1 MSPWKGLQISK
12 NMPVNTKT
20 TATPTVGR
28 RLVSRHLV
36 MVKLILSATAS
47 ILSRFCEPKVQGF
60 LKGMPGG
67 RPWMMTESGL
77 FLILL

>member
-1 MSPWKGLQISK
+1 MFRGDS
-12 NMPVNTKT
+12 
-20 TATPTVGR
+20 
-28 RLVSRHLV
+28 VSRDLV
-36 MVKLILSATAS
+36 MVKLILSATAR